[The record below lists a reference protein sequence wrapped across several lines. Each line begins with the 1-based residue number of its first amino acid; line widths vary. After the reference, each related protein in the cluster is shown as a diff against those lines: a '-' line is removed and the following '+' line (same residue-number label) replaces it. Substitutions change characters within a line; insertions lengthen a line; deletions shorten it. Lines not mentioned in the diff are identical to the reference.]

1 MRKTL
6 FGLVFVF
13 TTLTA
18 LSPVANAADEDVRA
32 QCEVYAVEDNIPAE
46 DKEQYIKDC
55 MGEEPV
61 PAATDDQ
68 PVDDQPADDQPADD
82 APMEATPPVG
92 EK

>member
-55 MGEEPV
+55 MGEPV